1 MRHFFLMGLFCL
13 TQMAATAQAAG
24 CEPVNENAALAA
36 EDERYAAQ
44 LQSDVTALDRLLA
57 DDLVYIHSNA
67 QVDSK
72 QAFIESLRSGA
83 VKYLS
88 MKRSDVRVRTFG
100 CVAVITGLA
109 NYDVHFNGKD
119 ISVDLRFH
127 SVWARRD
134 GRLQFI
140 SWQST
145 RTPAKSP

>member
-1 MRHFFLMGLFCL
+1 MRYIVLILCFFMS
-13 TQMAATAQAAG
+13 QMAAVAQAAS
-24 CEPVNENAALAA
+24 CEPVSGNEALAA
-36 EDERYAAQ
+36 EDQRYAAQ
-44 LQSDVTALDRLLA
+44 LQSDVGVLERLLA

-72 QAFIESLRSGA
+72 QAFIDSLRSGA

-88 MKRSDVRVRTFG
+88 MKRSDTRVRTFG

-109 NYDVHFNGKD
+109 NYEVHFNGKD
-119 ISVDLRFH
+119 LSVELRFH

-145 RTPAKSP
+145 RTPPKSP

>member
-1 MRHFFLMGLFCL
+1 MRYLGLILFFFMS
-13 TQMAATAQAAG
+13 QMAAVAQAAS
-24 CEPVNENAALAA
+24 CEPVSDNESLAA
-36 EDERYAAQ
+36 EDQRYAAQ
-44 LQSDVTALDRLLA
+44 LGADVEALGRLLA

-72 QAFIESLRSGA
+72 QAFIDSLRSGA

-100 CVAVITGLA
+100 CVALITGLA
-109 NYDVHFNGKD
+109 NYEVHFNGKD
-119 ISVDLRFH
+119 LSVELRFH

-145 RTPAKSP
+145 RTPPK

>member
-1 MRHFFLMGLFCL
+1 MRHFILVLMLCVGQ
-13 TQMAATAQAAG
+13 TATAVHAAS
-24 CEPVNENAALAA
+24 CEPVSGNEALAA
-36 EDERYAAQ
+36 EDQRYAAQ
-44 LQSDVTALDRLLA
+44 LQQDFDALDRLLA

-67 QVDSK
+67 LVDSK
-72 QAFIESLRSGA
+72 QSFIESLRSGS

-119 ISVDLRFH
+119 LSVELRFH
-127 SVWARRD
+127 SLWTRRD
-134 GRLQFI
+134 GRLQFG

-145 RTPAKSP
+145 RTPPKSP

>member
-1 MRHFFLMGLFCL
+1 MRHVVLILFFFMS
-13 TQMAATAQAAG
+13 QMAAVAQAAS
-24 CEPVNENAALAA
+24 CEPVSGNEALAA
-36 EDERYAAQ
+36 EDQRYAAQ
-44 LQSDVTALDRLLA
+44 LQSDVSVLERLLA
-57 DDLVYIHSNA
+57 DDLVYIHRNA

-72 QAFIESLRSGA
+72 QAFIDSLRSGS

-109 NYDVHFNGKD
+109 NYEVHFNGKD
-119 ISVDLRFH
+119 LSVELRFH

-134 GRLQFI
+134 GRIQFI

-145 RTPAKSP
+145 RTPPKAP